1 MAARPA
7 ARALAPGRGELPCV
21 PWKLFRGNAAG
32 ASGTSS
38 AVGGR
43 QWQPREICR
52 ALSDSIDALAP
63 ADAAGRERAE
73 QLTGTSDH
81 PAEARASVL
90 EEVQNCLQ
98 AVLRR
103 LDAANQD
110 ATSMQ
115 EAQEVVSHLLA
126 ADMPARLV
134 TCLDVLEFE
143 TRKDAM
149 RLFFAVLKLGTQ
161 VGADGQVIEYVRTHS
176 RISQLLLEGSGRPQV
191 FTYFAQMLRYC
202 MRYPQLVAYFHGEGA
217 TTRLIELARH
227 ESFDVSSEAFSS
239 LRELLLAHKTVSAAY
254 LQANFQEFF
263 EHFNTLLQVQDYV
276 TQRQA
281 LRLLGEVLLDRSFM
295 QVMVAY
301 VGNEQFLQIHM
312 NLLRDESKAIQ
323 LEAFHVF
330 KIFVANPSKPQRVQ
344 HILHRNKERLVK
356 LLEALGAKRES
367 DKPLVQDLKT
377 VIGIV
382 QALEPPGRTPVE
394 NTTVEANP
402 VVMVA

>member
-1 MAARPA
+1 
-7 ARALAPGRGELPCV
+7 
-21 PWKLFRGNAAG
+21 
-32 ASGTSS
+32 
-38 AVGGR
+38 
-43 QWQPREICR
+43 
-52 ALSDSIDALAP
+52 
-63 ADAAGRERAE
+63 
-73 QLTGTSDH
+73 
-81 PAEARASVL
+81 
-90 EEVQNCLQ
+90 
-98 AVLRR
+98 
-103 LDAANQD
+103 
-110 ATSMQ
+110 MQ